1 MAKDLETVTAE
12 TSRETRFTEA
22 GKEKVSIF
30 NYLKCYQMKE
40 GADFLCLLY
49 FTELQPMKQRL
60 GEVDLIHL
68 IRGCLINCSYAT
80 RAWASL

>member
-1 MAKDLETVTAE
+1 MKDLETITGE
-12 TSRETRFTEA
+12 TSGETRFTEA

-30 NYLKCYQMKE
+30 KYLKCRQMKE

-49 FTELQPMKQRL
+49 FTELQPLKQRF
-60 GEVDLIHL
+60 GEGDLIHH
-68 IRGCLINCSYAT
+68 IRGCLINFSYAT